1 MMMYKTQMMN
11 TIETRNINMLI
22 IRTNYFKRTN
32 ANINRVHLNEQF
44 IRFLPWIPQDRKS
57 NENGNAGKS
66 TDDASNL
73 IKMKITSEQIISV
86 VVQTKLITPRMMV
99 PVFRSNTMQAF
110 PTVGIV
116 KPIVILYY
124 IYLK

>member
-1 MMMYKTQMMN
+1 MMN

-22 IRTNYFKRTN
+22 IITNYFKRTN

-44 IRFLPWIPQDRKS
+44 IRFLPWIPQDSKP
-57 NENGNAGKS
+57 NENGNTDKS

-73 IKMKITSEQIISV
+73 IKMKITSEQIISL

-99 PVFRSNTMQAF
+99 PVFRSKHTQAF
-110 PTVGIV
+110 STVGIV
-116 KPIVILYY
+116 TPIVSF
-124 IYLK
+124 YLQ